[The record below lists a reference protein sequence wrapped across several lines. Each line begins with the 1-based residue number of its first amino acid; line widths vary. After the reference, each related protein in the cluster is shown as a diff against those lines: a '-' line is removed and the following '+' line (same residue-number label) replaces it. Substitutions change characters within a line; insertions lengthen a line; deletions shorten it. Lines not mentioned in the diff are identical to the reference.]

1 MAAMARPEARQ
12 GGSLCI
18 GTRKASPSMRWIS
31 MLTALLVTVS
41 FYLLMMERERVM
53 ALAGVDPAS
62 AAPDTAAGEDAPQAV
77 SVVVIDSE
85 ARPVRGGVRL
95 RGETAAARSVA
106 VLAEIDGRVV
116 SEPLG
121 KGRSVAAGDTLCRI
135 EPGTRPTAL
144 AQARAVLTEAR
155 ARLPEAR
162 AAVTQA
168 RAQLNEAEIN
178 DRAAQR
184 LSREGYASDTRV
196 AGTASAVSTAQA
208 AVASATA
215 GLEAAETAR
224 RTAEA
229 QVRNAEIET
238 ERLTITAPFA
248 GVLDEDTAEL
258 GALLQPGSSC
268 ATVTALDPIRL
279 VGAVP
284 ETEVDKIRTGAAAT
298 GKLVSGHEIKGQVSF
313 VARIS
318 DPVTR
323 TFRVEAEAPNAD
335 GAVRAGQSVDIRI
348 AGPARDGHLVPQSAL
363 TLDDT
368 GRLGLRWV
376 DADSR
381 ARFAPVEVIRDTPDG
396 IWVSGLPDSARVIVV
411 GQEFVS
417 DGTPVEVHRREP
429 PQ

>member
-1 MAAMARPEARQ
+1 
-12 GGSLCI
+12 
-18 GTRKASPSMRWIS
+18 MRWIS

-41 FYLLMMERERVM
+41 FYMLMMERPHVM
-53 ALAGVDPAS
+53 AFARVEPAS
-62 AAPDTAAGEDAPQAV
+62 AAPDPAADDGAAQAV
-77 SVVVIDSE
+77 SVVVIDSK

-95 RGETAAARSVA
+95 RGETEAARSVA
-106 VLAEIDGRVV
+106 MLAEIDGRVI
-116 SEPLG
+116 SEPLR
-121 KGRSVAAGDTLCRI
+121 KGSSVAAGETLCRI
-135 EPGTRPTAL
+135 EPGTRPAAL
-144 AQARAVLTEAR
+144 AQARALLAEAR

-162 AAVTQA
+162 ATVAQA
-168 RAQLNEAEIN
+168 RAQLDEAEIN

-196 AGTASAVSTAQA
+196 AGTAAAVSTAEA

-229 QVRNAEIET
+229 QVRTAEIEI

-258 GALLQPGSSC
+258 GALLQPGSTC
-268 ATVTALDPIRL
+268 ATVIALDPIRL

-284 ETEVDKIRTGAAAT
+284 ETDVDKIRPGAPAI
-298 GKLVSGHEIKGQVSF
+298 GQLVSGRGIEGKVSF

-323 TFRVEAEAPNAD
+323 TFRVEAEAANAE
-335 GAVRAGQSVDIRI
+335 GTLRAGQSVDILI
-348 AGPARDGHLVPQSAL
+348 AGPSRDGHLVPQSAL
-363 TLDDT
+363 TLDDD
-368 GRLGLRWV
+368 GRLGLRLV
-376 DADSR
+376 DEDSR
-381 ARFAPVEVIRDTPDG
+381 ARFVPVEVIRDTPEG
-396 IWVSGLPDSARVIVV
+396 IWVSGLPDDARVIVV
-411 GQEFVS
+411 GQEFVA